1 MTETETLRST
11 IKRLIV
17 ERLFLQGL
25 NPEDIG
31 DDVAIGEE
39 LGLDSM
45 DFLELAVGLEQTF
58 DLQIVGKGLD
68 PESLKSVNSLVEFV
82 EKKLEEKQQGA

>member
-1 MTETETLRST
+1 MNETDSLRMA

-17 ERLFLQGL
+17 ERLFIDGL
-25 NPEDIG
+25 NPEDIA
-31 DDVAIGEE
+31 DDVAIGDE

-58 DLQIVGKGLD
+58 GLEVVGKGLD
-68 PESLKSVNSLVEFV
+68 PNALRSVDSLVRFV
-82 EKKLEEKQQGA
+82 QQRLQQKEAGA